1 MQLTDSGK
9 FFFER
14 YEKIYNDILL
24 TEKDFLQTQKIDN
37 CKISIGIC
45 SDLEKII
52 LKPALIKFINEY
64 PNISF
69 KIINGSKEELQKK
82 LIQYSVDFI
91 LDKNILSDTSKMLN
105 IKSKKLGQIKYY
117 LIFNKHFYK
126 NIFNIEELP
135 FIVNINNS
143 QEQTLFNEYFSSKN
157 IKLKI
162 KYEVDSLDSIISYV
176 KSGLGVSIVLDN
188 VIDKDL
194 ETICLDKLDTSVYIS
209 YIVEKLTPATKEF
222 LKILIEQKENF

>member
-1 MQLTDSGK
+1 M
-9 FFFER
+9 
-14 YEKIYNDILL
+14 
-24 TEKDFLQTQKIDN
+24 
-37 CKISIGIC
+37 
-45 SDLEKII
+45 
-52 LKPALIKFINEY
+52 
-64 PNISF
+64 
-69 KIINGSKEELQKK
+69 
-82 LIQYSVDFI
+82 IQYSVDFI